1 MSARASLLIG
11 LAILAVLPLA
21 GCQSTQSKSAELE
34 MTGKK
39 VLLNEKGL
47 SIAKVS
53 SAVKV
58 GGTSVIADQNG
69 TAVVVELRNDSQQA
83 LLDVPILIDV
93 RGAKGKSVFRNDT
106 PGLDPSLVSAPLL
119 RPGQTFDWV
128 NDQVLSVGPAK
139 SVKVKVGEAKDELT
153 GDVPELDVSEPKIEV
168 DPVSGV
174 EASGKVTNKSGVEQ
188 TRLVLYGVARKGGKV
203 VAAGRGVIQ
212 RLKTDK
218 PSNYHIFFIGD
229 PRGAD
234 LSVAA
239 PPVVF
244 K

>member
-1 MSARASLLIG
+1 MRARELVLIG
-11 LAILAVLPLA
+11 LAVAAGLALG
-21 GCQSTQSKSAELE
+21 GCQSTQSRSAELE
-34 MTGKK
+34 RTGKK

-53 SAVKV
+53 SDVKV
-58 GGTSVIADQNG
+58 GGTSVISDQNG

-83 LLDVPILIDV
+83 LLAVPILIDV
-93 RGAKGKSVFRNDT
+93 RGANGKSVFRNDT

-119 RPGQTFDWV
+119 RPGETFDWV
-128 NDQVLSVGPAK
+128 NDQVLAVRPAK

-153 GDVPELDVSEPKIEV
+153 GDVPELDVSKPKLEV

-174 EASGKVTNKSGVEQ
+174 EASGKVTNKSGIEQ
-188 TRLVLYGVARKGGKV
+188 TRLVLYAVARKGGKI

-218 PSNYHIFFIGD
+218 PSDYHIFFIGD

-234 LSVAA
+234 VSVAA